1 MWRSGRQSL
10 VIFIA
15 VALLMAAAM
24 APTLSRLI
32 QHALP
37 QSAIMAAMCT
47 MPSGDHSGAPSDDAA
62 HGGQCQMCLLQVQGL
77 LPYPKVE
84 PAAKLAIL
92 SDAMPSLFL
101 WAPRPLFAWAAAQP
115 RAPPHSA

>member
-10 VIFIA
+10 IIVIA
-15 VALLMAAAM
+15 AALLMAAAM

-37 QSAIMAAMCT
+37 QAAIMAAVCT
-47 MPSGDHSGAPSDDAA
+47 MPGSDHGGSSTGDAA
-62 HGGQCQMCLLQVQGL
+62 QGGQCQMCLVHGPALEPRPQAALVIH
-77 LPYPKVE
+77 LPT
-84 PAAKLAIL
+84 L

-115 RAPPHSA
+115 RAPPYSA

>member
-1 MWRSGRQSL
+1 MKRSVRQPW
-10 VIFIA
+10 VFAIA
-15 VALLMAAAM
+15 AALLLLAAM

-37 QSAIMAAMCT
+37 QSAIMAAVCST
-47 MPSGDHSGAPSDDAA
+47 PGSAHAGSPADAGTEA
-62 HGGQCQMCLLQVQGL
+62 GQCQMCLLQAPGL
-77 LPYPKVE
+77 MPHPQVE
-84 PAAKLAIL
+84 PVATLPAL

-115 RAPPHSA
+115 RAPPHAA